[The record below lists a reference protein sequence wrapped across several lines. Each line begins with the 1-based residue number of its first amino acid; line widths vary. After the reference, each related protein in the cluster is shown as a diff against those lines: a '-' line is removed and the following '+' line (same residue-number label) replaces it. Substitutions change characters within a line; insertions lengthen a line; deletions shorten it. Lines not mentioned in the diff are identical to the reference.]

1 VGTLLRQ
8 SPQLATSA
16 LIAQSHFTGSFFG
29 ITALVLFVLAYAL
42 VVTEDLVRLRKS
54 KPVIIAAGLIWV
66 CVALAFHA
74 ASMQGL
80 QGVVDHHNLPDE
92 YLEDRGKLLVALVMH
107 HVAYFG
113 ALFLFLIVAMTYI
126 SAIAE
131 RNVFVKINAWL
142 VSAGFGFRMVF
153 WATGALAFFISSM
166 VDNLTTAL
174 LMGTVVVTVGGQSTR
189 FVALACTN
197 VVVAANAGG
206 ASSPLGDVTTFMVWQ
221 GGKVQALEF
230 MAVIVP
236 SLVCWL
242 VPATVMFLFVPKEQL
257 PSHAEEVE
265 LKTGWWVVIMLFLL
279 TIATAV
285 SFHVVLHLPP
295 FLGMTTGLGYFF
307 IYGFLRR
314 MRETRMRMV
323 KPLDVMENVAKVDW
337 DTVLFFCGVIMCVG
351 GLSELGYLELCS
363 GFLYDNWGAYQANI
377 SVGLISAIIDN
388 VPVMAT
394 VLTMDPAAMSP
405 DVVGP
410 EMARF
415 HWLLVTLTAIVGG
428 SLLSV
433 GSAAGVA
440 LMGIAHGQYSFTA
453 HLRWSPAILLGYA
466 AAICAHHLLNYPVA
480 K

>member
-1 VGTLLRQ
+1 
-8 SPQLATSA
+8 
-16 LIAQSHFTGSFFG
+16 
-29 ITALVLFVLAYAL
+29 VLFVLAYAL
-42 VVTEDLVRLRKS
+42 VVTEDLTKLRKS
-54 KPVIIAAGLIWV
+54 KPVVIAAGLIWV

-74 ASMQGL
+74 ASVQGL
-80 QGVVDHHNLPDE
+80 QGVVNHHNLPDE
-92 YLEDRGKLLVALVMH
+92 YLEDRGKLLMALVMH

-126 SAIAE
+126 NAIAE
-131 RNVFVKINAWL
+131 RNVFQKLNAWL

-153 WATGALAFFISSM
+153 WATGTLAFFISPV

-174 LMGTVVVTVGGQSTR
+174 LMGAVVVTVGGQSTR

-206 ASSPLGDVTTFMVWQ
+206 TPSALGDIATFMVWQ
-221 GGKVQALEF
+221 GGKAQAFEF
-230 MAVIVP
+230 MALIVP
-236 SLVCWL
+236 SLVSWL
-242 VPATVMFLFVPKEQL
+242 IPAVAMSLFVPKEQPPPL
-257 PSHAEEVE
+257 QEEVE

-279 TIATAV
+279 TIVTAV
-285 SFHVVLHLPP
+285 SFHAVLHLPP
-295 FLGMTTGLGYFF
+295 FLGMATGLGYFF

-314 MRETRMRMV
+314 MRETRMRMA
-323 KPLDVMENVAKVDW
+323 KPLDVLENVGKVDW
-337 DTVLFFCGVIMCVG
+337 DTVLFFFGMIMCVG

-363 GFLYDNWGAYQANI
+363 GFLYDNAYQANI
-377 SVGLISAIIDN
+377 SVGLMSAIIDN

-394 VLTMDPAAMSP
+394 VLTMNPASMSP

-415 HWLLVTLTAIVGG
+415 HWLLVTLAANVGG

-440 LMGIAHGQYSFTA
+440 LMGITHGKYTFTA
-453 HLRWSPAILLGYA
+453 HLRWSLVIMLGYA
-466 AAICAHHLLNYPVA
+466 AAICAHHLLNHPVVR
-480 K
+480 